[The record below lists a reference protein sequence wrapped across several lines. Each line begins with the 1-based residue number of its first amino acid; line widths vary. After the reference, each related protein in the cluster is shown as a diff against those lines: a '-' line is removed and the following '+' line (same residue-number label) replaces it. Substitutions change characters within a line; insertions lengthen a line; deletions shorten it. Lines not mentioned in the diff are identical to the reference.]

1 MASQK
6 KPRGER
12 PVDRTRAMNEY
23 MAHLKHP
30 LKAEIAAVR
39 AIILQASSKIHERV
53 KWDAPSF
60 YYKEDLATF
69 DLTSTKQ
76 LHLIVRFPEGT
87 TPPVGG
93 LVGVDHENRHEVT
106 FRNLADVAAKK
117 AALVQLVRDW
127 VAAMEQRLRGVQPK

>member
-1 MASQK
+1 MTAQK
-6 KPRGER
+6 RVRGER
-12 PVDRTRAMNEY
+12 PADRTRAMNEY

-39 AIILQASSKIHERV
+39 AIIMQASSKIHERV

-60 YYKEDLATF
+60 YYKADLATF
-69 DLTSTKQ
+69 DLKSTKQ

-87 TPPVGG
+87 TPPASGG
-93 LVGVDHENRHEVT
+93 LVGIDHEHRHEVT

-117 AALVQLVRDW
+117 PALTQLVRDW
-127 VAAMEQRLRGVQPK
+127 VAAMETVTPRP

>member
-12 PVDRTRAMNEY
+12 PADRTKAMNEY

-39 AIILQASSKIHERV
+39 AIIMQATNKVHERV

-60 YYKEDLATF
+60 YFREDLATF
-69 DLTSTKQ
+69 DLKSTKQ

-87 TPPVGG
+87 TAPEAGG
-93 LVGVDHENRHEVT
+93 LVGMDHENRHEVV

-117 AALVQLVRDW
+117 PALTQLVRDW
-127 VAAMEQRLRGVQPK
+127 VESMDKPTFIRD